1 MKTLIIDDEKSVRE
15 TTKMFLELYGKDIEI
30 LDECG
35 SVAEG
40 YEAICRHQP
49 ELVLLD
55 VEMPDGTGFDLLSK
69 FEKPDFAVIFITG
82 HNDFA
87 IRAFKFSA
95 IDYLLKPLD
104 PEDLVNALDRARQ
117 LKDHEIDRFNLMN
130 LISSD
135 GTDKLPERIILSD
148 SDNLYMVETRD
159 IIRCKSEGNYTHFYL
174 QDGSD
179 ILISRTLKEYDE
191 MFKGSHFFRTHQSHL
206 INLKYFS
213 RYSKKEG
220 GYIVMKDDS
229 EVPLAVRKKE
239 QLFNLI
245 KGLG

>member
-1 MKTLIIDDEKSVRE
+1 
-15 TTKMFLELYGKDIEI
+15 MFLELYAKDIELI
-30 LDECG
+30 EECG

-40 YEAICRHQP
+40 YESICRNKP
-49 ELVLLD
+49 DLVLLD
-55 VEMPDGTGFDLLSK
+55 VEMPDGTGFDLLAK
-69 FEKPDFAVIFITG
+69 FEKLNFSVIFITG

-104 PEDLVNALDRARQ
+104 PEELINALDRARQ
-117 LKDHEIDRFNLMN
+117 LKDHEIDRFNLMAKIN
-130 LISSD
+130 SD
-135 GTDKLPERIILSD
+135 ETDKLPARIILSD
-148 SDNLYMVETRD
+148 VDNLYMVETND

-174 QDGSD
+174 NDGSD

-191 MFKGSHFFRTHQSHL
+191 MFRGSHFFRTHQSHL

-220 GYIVMKDDS
+220 GFIVMKDGS

-239 QLFNLI
+239 NLFSLI
-245 KGLG
+245 KSIS